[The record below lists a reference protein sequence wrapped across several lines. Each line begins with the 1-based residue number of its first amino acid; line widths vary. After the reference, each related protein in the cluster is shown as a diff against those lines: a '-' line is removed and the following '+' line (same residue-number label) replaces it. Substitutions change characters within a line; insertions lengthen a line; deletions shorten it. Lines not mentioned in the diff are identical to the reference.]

1 MNHKIFAKLFL
12 AAAVLPLAGCFG
24 TFTTRSTTPVPV
36 PVECKE
42 KVPARPAMHTDAFT
56 TKPDLDALVKAQDA
70 EIVVR
75 EAYEVELRTAL
86 VACTSPLQ

>member
-1 MNHKIFAKLFL
+1 MTRKLFSKLFL
-12 AAAVLPLAGCFG
+12 ATAVLPLAGCFG
-24 TFTTRSTTPVPV
+24 TFAPRTMTQVPI

-42 KVPARPAMHTDAFT
+42 KVPARPAMPTEAFIT
-56 TKPDLDALVKAQDA
+56 EPPLDQWVKAVDA

-75 EAYEVELRTAL
+75 DAYEVELRTAL